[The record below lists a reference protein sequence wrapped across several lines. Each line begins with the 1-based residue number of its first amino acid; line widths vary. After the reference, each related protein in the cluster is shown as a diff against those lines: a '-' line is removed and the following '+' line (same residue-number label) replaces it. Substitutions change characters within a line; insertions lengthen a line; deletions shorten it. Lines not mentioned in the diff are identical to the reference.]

1 MFIRA
6 KDGRAWDVNSN
17 LSIMDDGNFLDS
29 VMKPHIYVEKNVL
42 DFCYSDR
49 PSQALIRSQD
59 LECLITTV

>member
-6 KDGRAWDVNSN
+6 EDGRAWDVNSN
-17 LSIMDDGNFLDS
+17 LSRMDDGNFLDG

-42 DFCYSDR
+42 DSCYSDR
-49 PSQALIRSQD
+49 LSQALIRSQD